1 MFNVFSQSRKH
12 GLLDTYLL
20 PIIIA
25 ILSPVITVYLS
36 RNKFSSE
43 RLWERKVGAYERVID
58 AFYNSKKFNVEH
70 IYLDRTSR
78 EPTQEEHDQLN
89 KLNEESLNEISRAT
103 DVGSFL
109 FSKNAIRILAD
120 YHKEK
125 KCCNEQPDWYSY
137 LEADLSLTNK
147 YMEKFIEAAK
157 EDLIPKSYLSKIH
170 GYANHLLHKRGRL
183 G

>member
-1 MFNVFSQSRKH
+1 MDYLIHN
-12 GLLDTYLL
+12 LL

-25 ILSPVITVYLS
+25 IISPIITVYLS

-43 RLWERKVGAYERVID
+43 RLWERKVDAYERVID
-58 AFYNSKKFNVEH
+58 AFYNSKKFNREH
-70 IYLDRTSR
+70 LYFERTS
-78 EPTQEEHDQLN
+78 QELSPEQDDELK

-109 FSKNAIRILAD
+109 FSKNAISILAE

-125 KCCNEQPDWYSY
+125 KCCNEQPDWHSY
-137 LEADLSLTNK
+137 LDADLSLANK

-157 EDLIPKSYLSKIH
+157 EDLIPKSTRNKI
-170 GYANHLLHKRGRL
+170 
-183 G
+183 